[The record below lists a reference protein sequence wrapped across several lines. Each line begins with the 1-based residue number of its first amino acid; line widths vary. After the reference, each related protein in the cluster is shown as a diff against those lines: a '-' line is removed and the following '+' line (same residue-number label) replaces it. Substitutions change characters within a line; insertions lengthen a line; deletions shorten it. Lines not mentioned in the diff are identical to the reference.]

1 MNTEQRMPTL
11 APRTQFETGAPGKK
25 VRMERI
31 ASEDV
36 KPKVDKGKAKEKERV
51 PVTDIVGLSDMFVGA
66 SNNVKLDLVGRD
78 EARKIVRAVA
88 KAVAAFSDWADNV
101 DPLSGAR
108 TGSFDFEGEKCV
120 ERRSVC
126 SQHGRAL
133 LDGEGRPA
141 SPEAADIFDA
151 LDYTISSFLVLSID
165 PSINYLVDGKETT
178 ADIISALREHFAPSS
193 AQGAVSLLKHL
204 FTLRLAST
212 SLPSIDAFI
221 KDFRDTTSTLERDGL
236 CIGTIQLSV
245 LLLSIMEQHSSL
257 KTLATTLT
265 VSSHSAATLP
275 TPEDILSRLRDEG
288 RPDQHVVVGHLAASS
303 TSRAR
308 GPPPGPCFTPGCGQP
323 HWLDECQH
331 PGADATR
338 AERKRQRD
346 EKSRRRGKAKSA
358 NSAEA
363 STPAPTGPSSSA
375 PSASLA
381 TLLGDDYG
389 GGVAAWNSTLAPKDR
404 SRSADYK
411 LDSGAT
417 HHMSGDRQHF
427 SSFVACTP
435 EPVHGIGGSLFA
447 TGLGQVLLVENIS
460 SNLVSISQLL
470 KSGFSTLFDGAA
482 RILKQDKLVAQG
494 HAKGGLYV
502 LTADVVPPSA
512 LCW

>member
-1 MNTEQRMPTL
+1 MASNDSTSSRVHSDARASSSLSQSAAATSSLP
-11 APRTQFETGAPGKK
+11 APPGAHRWTAPPSGASLRPLGKK
-25 VRMERI
+25 DRLRTKDQWT
-31 ASEDV
+31 AW
-36 KPKVDKGKAKEKERV
+36 KRQVDFA
-51 PVTDIVGLSDMFVGA
+51 
-66 SNNVKLDLVGRD
+66 
-78 EARKIVRAVA
+78 A
-88 KAVAAFSDWADNV
+88 KAM
-101 DPLSGAR
+101 G
-108 TGSFDFEGEKCV
+108 
-120 ERRSVC
+120 RS
-126 SQHGRAL
+126 GRAL

-212 SLPSIDAFI
+212 SLPSIDTFI

-265 VSSHSAATLP
+265 VSAHSAATLP
-275 TPEDILSRLRDEG
+275 SPEDILSRLRDEG

-427 SSFVACTP
+427 SSFVTCTP

-447 TGLGQVLLVENIS
+447 TGLGQVAFIAQLEGGRKQLVEMKQVLLVKNIS
-460 SNLVSISQLL
+460 SNLVLSNRQL
-470 KSGFSTLFDGAA
+470 DP
-482 RILKQDKLVAQG
+482 QG
-494 HAKGGLYV
+494 ECENN
-502 LTADVVPPSA
+502 P
-512 LCW
+512 